1 MGKLQTVLCWR
12 KNKMNNYDQREKE
25 RYQYLLRQQLNNH
38 SYRHL
43 QYLVKITTASDKP
56 PLNSCRGILI
66 EWLIQDETKNG
77 IDCQFINQM

>member
-1 MGKLQTVLCWR
+1 MGYSVR
-12 KNKMNNYDQREKE
+12 ANKIKTIMDNYDQRQKE

-43 QYLVKITTASDKP
+43 QYLVKITTTENRP
-56 PLNSCRGILI
+56 PLNSSRGKLI
-66 EWLIQDETKNG
+66 EWLIKDGTKNG